1 MIIEKYHQFVEAV
14 KALVQKLINLITKE
28 NKS

>member
-14 KALVQKLINLITKE
+14 KALVQKLIDLVTKG
-28 NKS
+28 KK

>member
-14 KALVQKLINLITKE
+14 KALVQKLINLVTKG
-28 NKS
+28 KK